1 MRVKLF
7 VDDAIVIVAIVT
19 IVAML
24 GGQSFTRPMTRTSRS
39 CAAERAQASGKRML
53 DHQTFG
59 GFLVFIDTYMHG
71 GTLRGQLELYIL

>member
-71 GTLRGQLELYIL
+71 GTLRD